1 MINFTNNDSEIVL
14 KRKMGMDSFIFTLSK
29 HFIIKTSAELFSF
42 LTDRDEDF
50 EAFKEKFTKEL
61 SESLINQALANTLFT
76 DQIYKHSAN
85 RASPVAGLLSMTA

>member
-14 KRKMGMDSFIFTLSK
+14 KRKKGMDSFIFTLSK
-29 HFIIKTSAELFSF
+29 HKIIKTSAELFSF

-76 DQIYKHSAN
+76 D
-85 RASPVAGLLSMTA
+85 

>member
-1 MINFTNNDSEIVL
+1 MINFINNDSEIVL
-14 KRKMGMDSFIFTLSK
+14 KRKKGMDSFIFTLIN

-50 EAFKEKFTKEL
+50 EAYKEKFTKEL

-76 DQIYKHSAN
+76 D
-85 RASPVAGLLSMTA
+85 